1 MMLLKLACYSL
12 GSRLGTVLLTVL
24 MMSVSVFVLLSVENI
39 RHQAKESFQQSV
51 SDVDLIV
58 GPRTGQI
65 NLLLYSIFHIG
76 VPTHNLS
83 WDSYRMLQQHQDVD
97 WTIPLSLGDSH
108 QGYRVVGTEQQ
119 LFAHFRYR
127 ADQALD
133 FASGQAFNKTYDAVV
148 GAEVASS
155 LGYQAGDEIVLAHG
169 IADTSFS
176 RHDNHPFQISGIL
189 KPTGTPIDRSVFIS
203 LTGLE
208 AMHADFPGA
217 DTAPDLTPQSVTA
230 VMVGLKSKIK
240 TFTLQREINQ
250 YAGEALQAIL
260 PGVALSS
267 LWSMLGGVEQTLWVI
282 SLLVLLGALIGM
294 VNVLLLSMRERQH
307 ELAVLRAL
315 GYRPGFLF
323 ALLQLEAL
331 LITVSSIIVAL
342 MALAAGDIWLRQWL
356 LSQFGLYLSESLLQ
370 PGMGHLL
377 IGIVLAAV
385 VSALL
390 PAINAYRQGLNLQ
403 LR

>member
-1 MMLLKLACYSL
+1 MMLFKLAWHSL
-12 GSRLGTVLLTVL
+12 GSRLGTVMLTVL

-76 VPTHNLS
+76 IPTHNLS
-83 WDSYRMLQQHQDVD
+83 WDSYRMLQQHQEVA

-108 QGYRVVGTEQQ
+108 KGYRVVGTEAQ
-119 LFAHFRYR
+119 LFEHFRYR
-127 ADQALD
+127 TDQALQ
-133 FASGQAFNKTYDAVV
+133 FASGQAFNETYDAVV

-155 LGYQAGDEIVLAHG
+155 LGYQTGDEIVLAHG

-189 KPTGTPIDRSVFIS
+189 KPTGTPVDRSVFIS

-342 MALAAGDIWLRQWL
+342 LALAAGDIWLRQWL
-356 LSQFGLYLSESLLQ
+356 LSQFGLFLSESLLQ
-370 PGMGHLL
+370 PGMAHLL
-377 IGIVLAAV
+377 MGIVLAAV

>member
-83 WDSYRMLQQHQDVD
+83 WNSYRMLQQHQDVD

-119 LFAHFRYR
+119 LFEHFRYR
-127 ADQALD
+127 ADQALQ

-155 LGYQAGDEIVLAHG
+155 LGYQSGDEIVLAHG

-189 KPTGTPIDRSVFIS
+189 KPTGTPVDRSVFIS

-230 VMVGLKSKIK
+230 VMLGLKSKIK

-342 MALAAGDIWLRQWL
+342 LALAAGDIWLRQWL

-377 IGIVLAAV
+377 LGIVLAAV

>member
-1 MMLLKLACYSL
+1 MLLKLAWHSL
-12 GSRLGTVLLTVL
+12 ASRLGTVMLTVL

-83 WDSYRMLQQHQDVD
+83 WDSYRMLQQHQDVA

-108 QGYRVVGTEQQ
+108 KGYRVVGTEQQ
-119 LFAHFRYR
+119 LFEHFRYR
-127 ADQALD
+127 SDQALT
-133 FASGQAFNKTYDAVV
+133 FVSGRAFKETYDAVI

-155 LGYQAGDEIVLAHG
+155 LGYQTGDEIVLAHG

-176 RHDNHPFQISGIL
+176 RHENHPFRISGIL
-189 KPTGTPIDRSVFIS
+189 KPTGTPVDRSVFIS

-217 DTAPDLTPQSVTA
+217 NTAPDLTPQSVTA
-230 VMVGLKSKIK
+230 VMLGLKSKIK
-240 TFTLQREINQ
+240 TFTLQREINS
-250 YAGEALQAIL
+250 YSAEALQAIL

-282 SLLVLLGALIGM
+282 SLLVVLGALIGM

-331 LITVSSIIVAL
+331 LITVSSIVIALVAL
-342 MALAAGDIWLRQWL
+342 GAGDIWLREWL
-356 LSQFGLYLSESLLQ
+356 LSEFGLFLSESLLQ
-370 PGMGHLL
+370 ADIWRLL
-377 IGIVLAAV
+377 AGILLAAII
-385 VSALL
+385 SALL
-390 PAINAYRQGLNLQ
+390 PAIKAYRQGLNTQ
-403 LR
+403 LRT

>member
-1 MMLLKLACYSL
+1 MMLLKLAWHSL
-12 GSRLGTVLLTVL
+12 GSRLGTVCLTVL

-76 VPTHNLS
+76 VPTHNLG
-83 WDSYRMLQQHQDVD
+83 WDSYKMLQQHRDVD

-108 QGYRVVGTEQQ
+108 KGYRVVGTEQT
-119 LFAHFRYR
+119 LFDHFRYR
-127 ADQALD
+127 SDLALEFD
-133 FASGQAFNKTYDAVV
+133 SGQAFNDTYDAVV
-148 GAEVASS
+148 GAEVVAS

-176 RHDNHPFQISGIL
+176 RHENHPFQISGIL
-189 KPTGTPIDRSVFIS
+189 KPTGTPVDRSVFIS

-217 DTAPDLTPQSVTA
+217 NTSPDLIPQSVTA
-230 VMVGLKSKIK
+230 VLVGLKSKIK
-240 TFTLQREINQ
+240 TFTLQREINT
-250 YAGEALQAIL
+250 YAAEPLQAIL

-331 LITVSSIIVAL
+331 LITLSAIIVAL
-342 MALAAGDIWLRQWL
+342 IGLWIGDIWLRDWL
-356 LSQFGLYLSESLLQ
+356 LSQFGLFLSESLLQ
-370 PGMGHLL
+370 PDMWRLL
-377 IGIVLAAV
+377 AGIVVAAV
-385 VSALL
+385 ISALL
-390 PAINAYRQGLNLQ
+390 PAINAYRQGLNMQ

>member
-1 MMLLKLACYSL
+1 MMLLKLAWHSL

-39 RHQAKESFQQSV
+39 RQQAKDSFQQSV
-51 SDVDLIV
+51 SDVDLLV

-65 NLLLYSIFHIG
+65 NLLLYSVFHIG

-83 WDSYRMLQQHQDVD
+83 WDSYMMLKQHQDVD

-108 QGYRVVGTEQQ
+108 RGYRVVGSEQQ
-119 LFAHFRYR
+119 LFEHFRFR
-127 ADQALD
+127 SDHSLE
-133 FASGQAFNKTYDAVV
+133 FASGQAFRDTYDAVV
-148 GAEVASS
+148 GAEVAAS
-155 LGYQAGDEIVLAHG
+155 LGYQTGDKIVLAHG

-176 RHDNHPFQISGIL
+176 RHENHPFQISGIL
-189 KPTGTPIDRSVFIS
+189 KPTGTPVDRSIFIS

-217 DTAPDLTPQSVTA
+217 NTAPDLSPQSVTA
-230 VMVGLKSKIK
+230 VLLGLNSKIN
-240 TFTLQREINQ
+240 TFTLQREINT
-250 YAGEALQAIL
+250 YSDEALQAVL

-294 VNVLLLSMRERQH
+294 VNVLLLSMRERRH

-331 LITVSSIIVAL
+331 LITASSIIIAL
-342 MALAAGDIWLRQWL
+342 LALWAGDIWLREWL
-356 LSQFGLYLSESLLQ
+356 LSQFGLFLSESLLQ
-370 PGMGHLL
+370 PGTWRLL
-377 IGIVLAAV
+377 LGIVLAAMI
-385 VSALL
+385 SALL
-390 PAINAYRQGLNLQ
+390 PAVSAYRKGLNTQ

>member
-1 MMLLKLACYSL
+1 MMLLKLAWHSL

-39 RHQAKESFQQSV
+39 RQQAKDSFQQSV
-51 SDVDLIV
+51 SDVDLLV

-65 NLLLYSIFHIG
+65 NLLLYSVFHIG

-83 WDSYRMLQQHQDVD
+83 WDSYMMLKQHQDVD

-108 QGYRVVGTEQQ
+108 RGYRVVGSEHQ
-119 LFAHFRYR
+119 LFEHFRFR
-127 ADQALD
+127 SDHSLE
-133 FASGQAFNKTYDAVV
+133 FASGQAFRDTYDAVV
-148 GAEVASS
+148 GAEVAAS
-155 LGYQAGDEIVLAHG
+155 LGYQTGDKIVLAHG

-176 RHDNHPFQISGIL
+176 RHENHPFQISGIL
-189 KPTGTPIDRSVFIS
+189 KPSGTPVDRSIFIS

-217 DTAPDLTPQSVTA
+217 NTAPDLSPQSVTA
-230 VMVGLKSKIK
+230 VLVGLHSKIK
-240 TFTLQREINQ
+240 TFTLQREINT
-250 YAGEALQAIL
+250 YSDEALQAIL
-260 PGVALSS
+260 PGVVLSS

-294 VNVLLLSMRERQH
+294 VNVLLLSMRERRH

-331 LITVSSIIVAL
+331 LITASSIIVAL
-342 MALAAGDIWLRQWL
+342 LALWAGDIWLREWL
-356 LSQFGLYLSESLLQ
+356 LSQFGLFLSESLLQ
-370 PGMGHLL
+370 PGMWQLL
-377 IGIVLAAV
+377 LGIVLAAMI
-385 VSALL
+385 SALL
-390 PAINAYRQGLNLQ
+390 PAVNAYRQGLNTQ

>member
-1 MMLLKLACYSL
+1 MLLKLAWHSL
-12 GSRLGTVLLTVL
+12 GSRLGTVLLTIL

-39 RHQAKESFQQSV
+39 RQQAKDSFQQSV
-51 SDVDLIV
+51 SDVDLLV

-65 NLLLYSIFHIG
+65 NLLLYSVFHIG

-83 WDSYRMLQQHQDVD
+83 WDSYMMLKQHQDVD

-108 QGYRVVGTEQQ
+108 RGYRVVGSEQQ
-119 LFAHFRYR
+119 LFEHFRFR
-127 ADQALD
+127 SDHSLE
-133 FASGQAFNKTYDAVV
+133 FASGQAFRDTYDAVV
-148 GAEVASS
+148 GAEVAAS
-155 LGYQAGDEIVLAHG
+155 LGYQTGDKIVLAHG

-176 RHDNHPFQISGIL
+176 RHENHPFQISGIL
-189 KPTGTPIDRSVFIS
+189 KPTGTPVDRSIFIS

-217 DTAPDLTPQSVTA
+217 NTAPDLSPQSVTA
-230 VMVGLKSKIK
+230 VLVGLHSKIK
-240 TFTLQREINQ
+240 TFTLQREINT
-250 YAGEALQAIL
+250 YSDEALQAIL

-294 VNVLLLSMRERQH
+294 VNVLLLSMRERRH

-315 GYRPGFLF
+315 GYRPVFLF

-331 LITVSSIIVAL
+331 LITASSIIVAL
-342 MALAAGDIWLRQWL
+342 LALWAGDIWLREWL
-356 LSQFGLYLSESLLQ
+356 LSQFGLFLSESLLQ
-370 PGMGHLL
+370 PGMWQLL
-377 IGIVLAAV
+377 LGIVLAAMI
-385 VSALL
+385 SALL
-390 PAINAYRQGLNLQ
+390 PAVNAYRQGLNTQ

>member
-1 MMLLKLACYSL
+1 MMLLKLAWHSL

-39 RHQAKESFQQSV
+39 RQQAKDSFQQSV
-51 SDVDLIV
+51 SDVDLLV

-65 NLLLYSIFHIG
+65 NLLLYSVFHIG

-83 WDSYRMLQQHQDVD
+83 WDSYMMLKQHQDVD

-108 QGYRVVGTEQQ
+108 RGYRVVGSEQQ
-119 LFAHFRYR
+119 LFEHFRYR
-127 ADQALD
+127 SDNSLE
-133 FASGQAFNKTYDAVV
+133 FASGQTFRDTYDAVI
-148 GAEVASS
+148 GAKVAAS
-155 LGYQAGDEIVLAHG
+155 LGYQTGDKIVLAHG

-176 RHDNHPFQISGIL
+176 RHENHPFQISGIL
-189 KPTGTPIDRSVFIS
+189 KPTGTPVDRSIFIS

-217 DTAPDLTPQSVTA
+217 NTAPDLSPQSVTA
-230 VMVGLKSKIK
+230 VLLGLHSKIK
-240 TFTLQREINQ
+240 TFTLQREINT
-250 YAGEALQAIL
+250 YSDEALQAIL

-294 VNVLLLSMRERQH
+294 VNVLLLSMRERRH

-331 LITVSSIIVAL
+331 LITASSIIVAL
-342 MALAAGDIWLRQWL
+342 LALWAGDIWLREWL
-356 LSQFGLYLSESLLQ
+356 LSQFGLFLSESLLQ
-370 PGMGHLL
+370 PGTWRLL
-377 IGIVLAAV
+377 LGIVLAAMI
-385 VSALL
+385 SALL
-390 PAINAYRQGLNLQ
+390 PAVNAYRQGLNTQ

>member
-1 MMLLKLACYSL
+1 MMLFKLAWHSL
-12 GSRLGTVLLTVL
+12 GSRFATVLLTVL
-24 MMSVSVFVLLSVENI
+24 MMSVSVLVLLSVENI

-76 VPTHNLS
+76 VPTHNLT
-83 WDSYRMLQQHQDVD
+83 WETYQMLKQHKDVD

-108 QGYRVVGTEQQ
+108 QGYRVVGTENS
-119 LFAHFRYR
+119 LFEHFRYR
-127 ADQALD
+127 ANRALN
-133 FASGQAFNKTYDAVV
+133 FADGRAFHDTYEVV
-148 GAEVASS
+148 LGAEVAASQ
-155 LGYQAGDEIVLAHG
+155 GYQTGKQIVLAHG

-176 RHDNHPFQISGIL
+176 RHENHPFTVTGIL
-189 KPTGTPIDRSVFIS
+189 APTGTPVDRSVFIS
-203 LTGLE
+203 LKGLE

-217 DTAPDLTPQSVTA
+217 DTAPDLTPHSVTA
-230 VMVGLKSKIK
+230 VMVGLKSRIK
-240 TFTLQREINQ
+240 TFALQREINT
-250 YAGEALQAIL
+250 YPAEPIQAIL

-331 LITVSSIIVAL
+331 LITVLSI
-342 MALAAGDIWLRQWL
+342 ALALLALWAGDSWIRDWL
-356 LSQFGLYLSESLLQ
+356 LSHFGLYLSESLLQ
-370 PGMGHLL
+370 PGMWSILL
-377 IGIVLAAV
+377 AIIGAAIIA
-385 VSALL
+385 ALL
-390 PAINAYRQGLNLQ
+390 PAINAYRQGLSLQ

>member
-1 MMLLKLACYSL
+1 MMLIKLAWHSL
-12 GSRLGTVLLTVL
+12 GSRLGTVLLTIM
-24 MMSVSVFVLLSVENI
+24 MMSVSILVLLSVENI

-83 WDSYRMLQQHQDVD
+83 WDSYQMLQQQPEVD

-108 QGYRVVGTEQQ
+108 QGYRVVGSEQQ
-119 LFAHFRYR
+119 LFEHFRYR
-127 ADQALD
+127 ADHSLE
-133 FASGQAFNKTYDAVV
+133 FASGNAFNETYDAVV
-148 GAEVASS
+148 GAEVAAS
-155 LGYQAGDEIVLAHG
+155 LGYQTGNAIVLAHG

-217 DTAPDLTPQSVTA
+217 NTAPDLTPQSVTA
-230 VMVGLKSKIK
+230 VLVGLTSKIK
-240 TFTLQREINQ
+240 TFSLQREINT
-250 YAGEALQAIL
+250 YSAEALQAIL

-267 LWSMLGGVEQTLWVI
+267 LWSMLSGVEQTLWVI

-294 VNVLLLSMRERQH
+294 VNVLLLSMRERRH

-315 GYRPGFLF
+315 GYHPSFLF
-323 ALLQLEAL
+323 ALLQLEAI
-331 LITVSSIIVAL
+331 LITASSIIVAL
-342 MALAAGDIWLRQWL
+342 LALSAGDMWLREWL
-356 LSQFGLYLSESLLQ
+356 LSQFGLFLADSLLQ
-370 PGMGHLL
+370 AGTWRLVG
-377 IGIVLAAV
+377 GIMLAAIL
-385 VSALL
+385 SALL
-390 PAINAYRQGLNLQ
+390 PAVNAYRQGLGTQ

>member
-1 MMLLKLACYSL
+1 MLLKLAWHSL
-12 GSRLGTVLLTVL
+12 GSRLGTVLLTIL

-39 RHQAKESFQQSV
+39 RQQAKDSFQQSV
-51 SDVDLIV
+51 SDVDLLV

-65 NLLLYSIFHIG
+65 NLLLYSVFHIG

-83 WDSYRMLQQHQDVD
+83 WDSYMMLKQHQDVD

-108 QGYRVVGTEQQ
+108 RGYRVVGSEQQ
-119 LFAHFRYR
+119 LFEHFRYR
-127 ADQALD
+127 SDHSLE
-133 FASGQAFNKTYDAVV
+133 FASGQAFRDTYDAVV
-148 GAEVASS
+148 GAKVAAS
-155 LGYQAGDEIVLAHG
+155 LGYQNGDKIVLAHG

-176 RHDNHPFQISGIL
+176 RHENHPFQISGIL
-189 KPTGTPIDRSVFIS
+189 KPTGTPVDRSIFIS

-217 DTAPDLTPQSVTA
+217 NTAPDLSPQSVTA
-230 VMVGLKSKIK
+230 VLVGLHSKIK
-240 TFTLQREINQ
+240 TFTLQREINT
-250 YAGEALQAIL
+250 YSDEALQAIL

-294 VNVLLLSMRERQH
+294 VNVLLLSMRERRH

-331 LITVSSIIVAL
+331 LITASSIIVAL
-342 MALAAGDIWLRQWL
+342 IALWAGDIWLREWL
-356 LSQFGLYLSESLLQ
+356 LSQFGLFLSESLLQ
-370 PGMGHLL
+370 PGMWRLL
-377 IGIVLAAV
+377 LGIVLAAMI
-385 VSALL
+385 SALL
-390 PAINAYRQGLNLQ
+390 PAVNAYRHGLNTQ

>member
-1 MMLLKLACYSL
+1 MLLKLAWHSL
-12 GSRLGTVLLTVL
+12 GSRLGTVLLTIL

-39 RHQAKESFQQSV
+39 RQQAKDSFQQSV
-51 SDVDLIV
+51 SDVDLLV

-65 NLLLYSIFHIG
+65 NLLLYSVFHIG

-83 WDSYRMLQQHQDVD
+83 WDSYMMLKQHQDVD

-108 QGYRVVGTEQQ
+108 RGYRVVGSEQQ
-119 LFAHFRYR
+119 LFEHFRYR
-127 ADQALD
+127 SDHSLE
-133 FASGQAFNKTYDAVV
+133 FASGQAFRDTYDAVV
-148 GAEVASS
+148 GAKVAAS
-155 LGYQAGDEIVLAHG
+155 LGYQNGDKIVLAHG

-176 RHDNHPFQISGIL
+176 RHENHPFQISGIL
-189 KPTGTPIDRSVFIS
+189 KPTGTPVDRSIFIS

-217 DTAPDLTPQSVTA
+217 NTAPDLSPQSVTA
-230 VMVGLKSKIK
+230 VLVGLHSKIK
-240 TFTLQREINQ
+240 TFTLQREINT
-250 YAGEALQAIL
+250 YSDEALQAIL

-282 SLLVLLGALIGM
+282 SLLVVLGALIGM
-294 VNVLLLSMRERQH
+294 VNVLLLSMRERRH

-331 LITVSSIIVAL
+331 LITASSIIVAL
-342 MALAAGDIWLRQWL
+342 IALWAGDIWLREWL
-356 LSQFGLYLSESLLQ
+356 LSQFGLFLSESLLQ
-370 PGMGHLL
+370 PGMWRLL
-377 IGIVLAAV
+377 LGIVLAAMI
-385 VSALL
+385 SALL
-390 PAINAYRQGLNLQ
+390 PAVNAYRHGLNTQ

>member
-1 MMLLKLACYSL
+1 MMLLKLAWHSL

-39 RHQAKESFQQSV
+39 RQQAKDSFQQSV
-51 SDVDLIV
+51 SDVDLLV

-65 NLLLYSIFHIG
+65 NLLLYSVFHIG

-83 WDSYRMLQQHQDVD
+83 WDSYMMLKQHQDVD

-108 QGYRVVGTEQQ
+108 RGYRVVGSEQQ
-119 LFAHFRYR
+119 LFEHFRYR
-127 ADQALD
+127 SEHSLE
-133 FASGQAFNKTYDAVV
+133 FASGQAFRKTYDAVV
-148 GAEVASS
+148 GAEVAAS
-155 LGYQAGDEIVLAHG
+155 LGYQTGDEIVLAHG

-176 RHDNHPFQISGIL
+176 RHENHPFQISGIL
-189 KPTGTPIDRSVFIS
+189 KPTGTPVDRSIFIS

-208 AMHADFPGA
+208 EMHADFPGA
-217 DTAPDLTPQSVTA
+217 NTAPDLSPQSVTA
-230 VMVGLKSKIK
+230 VLVGLHSKIK
-240 TFTLQREINQ
+240 TFTLQREINT
-250 YAGEALQAIL
+250 YSDEALQAIL

-294 VNVLLLSMRERQH
+294 VNVLLLSMRERRH

-331 LITVSSIIVAL
+331 LITASSIIVAL
-342 MALAAGDIWLRQWL
+342 LALWAGDIWLREWL
-356 LSQFGLYLSESLLQ
+356 LSQFGLFLSESLLQ
-370 PGMGHLL
+370 PGTWRLL
-377 IGIVLAAV
+377 LGIVLAAMI
-385 VSALL
+385 SALL
-390 PAINAYRQGLNLQ
+390 PAVNAYRQGLNTQ

>member
-1 MMLLKLACYSL
+1 MMLLKLAWHSL
-12 GSRLGTVLLTVL
+12 GSRLGTVLLTIL

-39 RHQAKESFQQSV
+39 RQQAKDSFQQSV
-51 SDVDLIV
+51 SDVDLLV

-65 NLLLYSIFHIG
+65 NLLLYSVFHIG

-83 WDSYRMLQQHQDVD
+83 WDSYMMLKQHQDVD
-97 WTIPLSLGDSH
+97 WTIPLSLGDTH
-108 QGYRVVGTEQQ
+108 RGYRVVGSEQQ
-119 LFAHFRYR
+119 LFEHFRYR
-127 ADQALD
+127 SDHSLE
-133 FASGQAFNKTYDAVV
+133 FASGQAFRDTYDAVV
-148 GAEVASS
+148 GAKVAAS
-155 LGYQAGDEIVLAHG
+155 LGYQNGDKIVLAHG

-176 RHDNHPFQISGIL
+176 RHENHPFQISGIL
-189 KPTGTPIDRSVFIS
+189 KPTGTPVDRSIFIS

-217 DTAPDLTPQSVTA
+217 NTAPDLSPQSVTA
-230 VMVGLKSKIK
+230 VLVGLHSKIK
-240 TFTLQREINQ
+240 TFTLQREINT
-250 YAGEALQAIL
+250 YSDEALQAIL

-294 VNVLLLSMRERQH
+294 VNVLLLSMRERRH

-331 LITVSSIIVAL
+331 LITASSIIVAL
-342 MALAAGDIWLRQWL
+342 IALWAGDIWLREWL
-356 LSQFGLYLSESLLQ
+356 LSQFGLFLSKSLLQ
-370 PGMGHLL
+370 PGMWRLL
-377 IGIVLAAV
+377 LGIVLAAMI
-385 VSALL
+385 SALL
-390 PAINAYRQGLNLQ
+390 PAVNAYRHGLNTQ

>member
-1 MMLLKLACYSL
+1 MMLLKLAWHSL
-12 GSRLGTVLLTVL
+12 GSRLGTVLLTIL

-39 RHQAKESFQQSV
+39 RQQAKDSFQQSV
-51 SDVDLIV
+51 SDVDLLV

-65 NLLLYSIFHIG
+65 NLLLYSVFHIG

-83 WDSYRMLQQHQDVD
+83 WDSYMMLKQHQDVD

-108 QGYRVVGTEQQ
+108 RGYRVVGSEQQ
-119 LFAHFRYR
+119 LFEHFRYR
-127 ADQALD
+127 SDHSLE
-133 FASGQAFNKTYDAVV
+133 FASGQAFRDTYDAVV
-148 GAEVASS
+148 GAKVAAS
-155 LGYQAGDEIVLAHG
+155 LGYQNGDKIVLAHG

-176 RHDNHPFQISGIL
+176 RHENHPFQISGIL
-189 KPTGTPIDRSVFIS
+189 KPTGTPVDRSIFIS

-217 DTAPDLTPQSVTA
+217 NTAPDLSPQSVTA
-230 VMVGLKSKIK
+230 VLVGLHSKIK
-240 TFTLQREINQ
+240 TFTLQREINT
-250 YAGEALQAIL
+250 YSDEALQAIL

-294 VNVLLLSMRERQH
+294 VNVLLLSMRERRH

-331 LITVSSIIVAL
+331 LITASSIIVAL
-342 MALAAGDIWLRQWL
+342 IALWAGDIWLREWL
-356 LSQFGLYLSESLLQ
+356 LSQFGLFLSESLLQ
-370 PGMGHLL
+370 PGMWRLL
-377 IGIVLAAV
+377 LGIVLAAMI
-385 VSALL
+385 SALL
-390 PAINAYRQGLNLQ
+390 PAVNAYRQGLNTQ

>member
-1 MMLLKLACYSL
+1 MMLLKLAWHSL
-12 GSRLGTVLLTVL
+12 GSRLGTVCLTVL

-76 VPTHNLS
+76 VPTHNLG
-83 WDSYRMLQQHQDVD
+83 WDSYKMLQQHRDVD

-108 QGYRVVGTEQQ
+108 KGYRVVGTEQT
-119 LFAHFRYR
+119 LFDHFRYR
-127 ADQALD
+127 SDRSLEL
-133 FASGQAFNKTYDAVV
+133 ASGQAFNDTYDAVV
-148 GAEVASS
+148 GAEVAAS
-155 LGYQAGDEIVLAHG
+155 LGYQTGDEIVLAHG

-176 RHDNHPFQISGIL
+176 RHENHPFQISGIL
-189 KPTGTPIDRSVFIS
+189 EPTGTPVDRSIFIS

-217 DTAPDLTPQSVTA
+217 NTSPDLIPQSITA
-230 VMVGLKSKIK
+230 VLVGLKSKIK
-240 TFTLQREINQ
+240 TFTLQREINT
-250 YAGEALQAIL
+250 YAAEPLQAIL

-331 LITVSSIIVAL
+331 LITLSAIILAL
-342 MALAAGDIWLRQWL
+342 IGLWIGDIWLRDWL
-356 LSQFGLYLSESLLQ
+356 LSQFGLFLSESLLQ
-370 PGMGHLL
+370 PDMWRLL
-377 IGIVLAAV
+377 AGIVAAAV
-385 VSALL
+385 ISALL
-390 PAINAYRQGLNLQ
+390 PAVNAYRQGLNVQ

>member
-1 MMLLKLACYSL
+1 MMLFKLAWHSL
-12 GSRLGTVLLTVL
+12 GSRFATVLLTVL
-24 MMSVSVFVLLSVENI
+24 MMSVSVLVLLSVENI

-76 VPTHNLS
+76 VPTHNLT
-83 WDSYRMLQQHQDVD
+83 WGTYQMLEQHKDVD

-108 QGYRVVGTEQQ
+108 QGYRVVGTENS
-119 LFAHFRYR
+119 LFEHFRYR
-127 ADQALD
+127 SDRELNFADGLA
-133 FASGQAFNKTYDAVV
+133 FAKTYEAVL
-148 GAEVASS
+148 GAEVAAS
-155 LGYQAGDEIVLAHG
+155 LGYQIGTKIVLAHG

-176 RHDNHPFQISGIL
+176 RHENHPFTVSGIL
-189 KPTGTPIDRSVFIS
+189 APTGTPVDRSVFIS
-203 LTGLE
+203 LKGLE

-217 DTAPDLTPQSVTA
+217 NTAPDLTPQSVTA
-230 VMVGLKSKIK
+230 VMLGLKSRIK
-240 TFTLQREINQ
+240 TFSLQREINT
-250 YAGEALQAIL
+250 YPSEPIQAIL

-294 VNVLLLSMRERQH
+294 VNVLLLSMRERRH

-331 LITVSSIIVAL
+331 LITVSSI
-342 MALAAGDIWLRQWL
+342 ALALLALWAGDIWIREWL
-356 LSQFGLYLSESLLQ
+356 LSRFGLFLSESLLQ
-370 PGMGHLL
+370 PGMWSLL
-377 IGIVLAAV
+377 LAIIAAAMI
-385 VSALL
+385 SALL
-390 PAINAYRQGLNLQ
+390 PAINAYRQGLSLQ

>member
-1 MMLLKLACYSL
+1 MLLKLAWHSL

-39 RHQAKESFQQSV
+39 RQQAKDSFQQSV
-51 SDVDLIV
+51 SDVDLLV

-65 NLLLYSIFHIG
+65 NLLLYSVFHIG

-83 WDSYRMLQQHQDVD
+83 WDSYMMLKQHQDVD

-108 QGYRVVGTEQQ
+108 RGYRVVGSEQQ
-119 LFAHFRYR
+119 LFEHFRFR
-127 ADQALD
+127 SDHSLE
-133 FASGQAFNKTYDAVV
+133 FASGQAFRDTYDAVV
-148 GAEVASS
+148 GAEVAAS
-155 LGYQAGDEIVLAHG
+155 LGYQNGDKIVLAHG

-176 RHDNHPFQISGIL
+176 RHENHPFQISGIL
-189 KPTGTPIDRSVFIS
+189 KPTGTPVDRSIFIS

-217 DTAPDLTPQSVTA
+217 NTAPDLSPQSVTA
-230 VMVGLKSKIK
+230 VLLGLHSKIK
-240 TFTLQREINQ
+240 TFTLQREINT
-250 YAGEALQAIL
+250 YSDEALQAIL

-294 VNVLLLSMRERQH
+294 VNVLLLSMRERRH

-331 LITVSSIIVAL
+331 LITASSIIVAL
-342 MALAAGDIWLRQWL
+342 LALWAGDIWLREWL
-356 LSQFGLYLSESLLQ
+356 LSQFGLFLSESLLQ
-370 PGMGHLL
+370 PGTWRLL
-377 IGIVLAAV
+377 LGIVLAAMI
-385 VSALL
+385 SALL
-390 PAINAYRQGLNLQ
+390 PAVNAYRQGLNTQ

>member
-1 MMLLKLACYSL
+1 MMLFKLAWHSL
-12 GSRLGTVLLTVL
+12 GSRLGTVMLTVL
-24 MMSVSVFVLLSVENI
+24 MMSVSVLVLLSVENI

-76 VPTHNLS
+76 VPTHNLG
-83 WDSYRMLQQHQDVD
+83 WDSYRMLQQHQEVA
-97 WTIPLSLGDSH
+97 WTILLSLGDSH
-108 QGYRVVGTEQQ
+108 KGYRVVGTEAQ
-119 LFAHFRYR
+119 LFEHFRYR
-127 ADQALD
+127 TDQALQ
-133 FASGQAFNKTYDAVV
+133 FASGQAFNETYDAVV

-155 LGYQAGDEIVLAHG
+155 LGYQTGDEIVLAHG

-189 KPTGTPIDRSVFIS
+189 KPTGTPVDRSVFIS

-230 VMVGLKSKIK
+230 VMLGLKSKIK

>member
-1 MMLLKLACYSL
+1 MMLLKLAWHSL
-12 GSRLGTVLLTVL
+12 GSRLGTVLLTIL

-39 RHQAKESFQQSV
+39 RQQAKDSFQQSV
-51 SDVDLIV
+51 SDVDLLV

-65 NLLLYSIFHIG
+65 NLLLYSVFHIG

-83 WDSYRMLQQHQDVD
+83 WDSYMMLKQHQDVD

-108 QGYRVVGTEQQ
+108 RGYRVVGSEQQ
-119 LFAHFRYR
+119 LFEHFRYR
-127 ADQALD
+127 SDHSLE
-133 FASGQAFNKTYDAVV
+133 FASGQAFRDTYDAVV
-148 GAEVASS
+148 GAKVAAS
-155 LGYQAGDEIVLAHG
+155 LGYQNGDKIVLAHG

-176 RHDNHPFQISGIL
+176 RHENHPFQISGIL
-189 KPTGTPIDRSVFIS
+189 KPTGTPVDRSIFIS

-217 DTAPDLTPQSVTA
+217 NTAPDLSPQSVTA
-230 VMVGLKSKIK
+230 VLVGLHSKIK
-240 TFTLQREINQ
+240 TFTLQREINT
-250 YAGEALQAIL
+250 YSDEALQAIL

-294 VNVLLLSMRERQH
+294 VNVLLLSMRERRH

-331 LITVSSIIVAL
+331 LITASSIIVAL
-342 MALAAGDIWLRQWL
+342 IALWAGDIWLREWL
-356 LSQFGLYLSESLLQ
+356 LSQFGLFLSESLLQ
-370 PGMGHLL
+370 PGMWRLL
-377 IGIVLAAV
+377 LGIVLAAMI
-385 VSALL
+385 SALL
-390 PAINAYRQGLNLQ
+390 PAVNAYRHGLNTQ

>member
-1 MMLLKLACYSL
+1 MMLFKLAWHSL
-12 GSRLGTVLLTVL
+12 GSRFATVLLTVL
-24 MMSVSVFVLLSVENI
+24 MMSVSVLVLLSVENI

-76 VPTHNLS
+76 VPTHNLT
-83 WDSYRMLQQHQDVD
+83 WDTYQMLKQHKDVD

-108 QGYRVVGTEQQ
+108 QGYRVVGTENS
-119 LFAHFRYR
+119 LFEHFRYR
-127 ADQALD
+127 SDRALN
-133 FASGQAFNKTYDAVV
+133 FASGRAFHDTYEAVL
-148 GAEVASS
+148 GAEVAAS
-155 LGYQAGDEIVLAHG
+155 LGYQNGKQIVLAHG

-176 RHDNHPFQISGIL
+176 RHENHPFTVTGIL
-189 KPTGTPIDRSVFIS
+189 EPTGTPVDRSVFIS
-203 LTGLE
+203 LKGLE

-217 DTAPDLTPQSVTA
+217 NTAPDLTPKSVTA
-230 VMVGLKSKIK
+230 VMVGLKSRIK
-240 TFTLQREINQ
+240 TFTLQREINT
-250 YAGEALQAIL
+250 YPAEPIQAIL

-294 VNVLLLSMRERQH
+294 VNVLLLSMRERRH

-331 LITVSSIIVAL
+331 LITVSSI
-342 MALAAGDIWLRQWL
+342 ALALLALWAGDIWIRDWL
-356 LSQFGLYLSESLLQ
+356 LSRFGLFLSESLLQ
-370 PGMGHLL
+370 PGMWSILL
-377 IGIVLAAV
+377 AIIVAAMI
-385 VSALL
+385 SALL
-390 PAINAYRQGLNLQ
+390 PAINAYRQGLSLQ